1 MRKGNPGIKNHDSF
15 FILGKR
21 YSLFRRTLFAGTATA
36 NYFCEGAKIMDLS
49 LGAPAVTRRK
59 IHFAVP
65 AEVCRRYSE

>member
-1 MRKGNPGIKNHDSF
+1 MF
-15 FILGKR
+15 AFCILGKR
-21 YSLFRRTLFAGTATA
+21 YSTLRRTLFVGTTTA

-65 AEVCRRYSE
+65 AEVCRRHFE